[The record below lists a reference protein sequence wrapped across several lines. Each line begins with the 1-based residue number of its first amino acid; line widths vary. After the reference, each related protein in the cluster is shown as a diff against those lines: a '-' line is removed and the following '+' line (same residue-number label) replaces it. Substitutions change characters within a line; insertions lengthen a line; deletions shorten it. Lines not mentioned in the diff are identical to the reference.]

1 MNLSDLKKRI
11 NSLVSFVG
19 FDYKDISCGIDPIS
33 ENHFEMWYGDN
44 FVIAKNIE
52 EVFDIKIF
60 DGKSLTEIFNNIL
73 NIDV

>member
-1 MNLSDLKKRI
+1 MSLLELKKRI

-19 FDYKDISCGIDPIS
+19 FDYNNTSCGIDPIS

-44 FVIAKNIE
+44 FVIAESIE

-60 DGKSLTEIFNNIL
+60 EGKSLTEIFNNIS